1 MCAVCSPLQC
11 RARQYGIGNSFEHQV
26 SDLTKFESD
35 ESTWFLNID
44 GRRLK
49 LSTEQLYDQHKFR
62 KACMNE
68 INIMPNLMRPN
79 DWDTRLQTLL
89 EVVEVIQMPHEITKA
104 GRFESLLER
113 FLEDQGEAEHIDE
126 IEIGKALFEERK
138 YVEKIKDNGTE
149 KQVEVNKMTAYF
161 KSDWLQKFLKKND
174 FKDFNSTEMMAH
186 IRNKLGG
193 GDGRRKIKGKTAYLW
208 YLPWQRK
215 NQDELRTPDMG
226 EDTPF

>member
-1 MCAVCSPLQC
+1 M
-11 RARQYGIGNSFEHQV
+11 
-26 SDLTKFESD
+26 
-35 ESTWFLNID
+35 
-44 GRRLK
+44 
-49 LSTEQLYDQHKFR
+49 
-62 KACMNE
+62 
-68 INIMPNLMRPN
+68 MPNLMRPN
-79 DWDTRLQTLL
+79 DWDTRIQTLL
-89 EVVEVIQMPHEITKA
+89 EVVEVIHMPHEITKT

-126 IEIGKALFEERK
+126 IEIGKALFEEKK
-138 YVEKIKDNGTE
+138 YVEKIKDNGAE

-193 GDGRRKIKGKTAYLW
+193 GDARRKIKGKTAYLW

-215 NQDELRTPDMG
+215 NQDELPTPDMG
-226 EDTPF
+226 EETPF

>member
-1 MCAVCSPLQC
+1 
-11 RARQYGIGNSFEHQV
+11 
-26 SDLTKFESD
+26 
-35 ESTWFLNID
+35 
-44 GRRLK
+44 
-49 LSTEQLYDQHKFR
+49 
-62 KACMNE
+62 
-68 INIMPNLMRPN
+68 MPNLMRPN

-89 EVVEVIQMPHEITKA
+89 EVVEVIQLPHEITKA

-113 FLEDQGEAEHIDE
+113 FLEDKGEAEHIDE

-174 FKDFNSTEMMAH
+174 FKDFNSPEMMAH

-193 GDGRRKIKGKTAYLW
+193 GDARRKIKGKTAYLW

-215 NQDELRTPDMG
+215 NQDE
-226 EDTPF
+226 